1 MVIYMK
7 KIIVCFTFLILLTGC
22 GTKKKEL
29 DLDHMKREL
38 TSITL
43 DEVDYENLAQLLE
56 EDLSEFTI
64 YDTEEI
70 ESILGLTKN
79 MYTHILFMTSNQTP
93 QTYIVVEPVLSYQ
106 DQVEDQ
112 ITSYWSNRYQ
122 NELSEAT
129 KQIYQNRLE
138 QQYGNHFIYIAG
150 NQTIKKLDIIKENKK
165 KLFPDMIVLEKEDL
179 ENLGIHMSD
188 VTSYLF
194 AITDKLDTVEQFLI
208 IETKKEEEVKNVIHN
223 YFEDLEEKWKTKD
236 ELVYQLLKNRKETKL
251 GNYLIYLVS
260 QDNESAYQIINSYY
274 QDV

>member
-1 MVIYMK
+1 
-7 KIIVCFTFLILLTGC
+7 
-22 GTKKKEL
+22 
-29 DLDHMKREL
+29 
-38 TSITL
+38 
-43 DEVDYENLAQLLE
+43 
-56 EDLSEFTI
+56 
-64 YDTEEI
+64 
-70 ESILGLTKN
+70 
-79 MYTHILFMTSNQTP
+79 
-93 QTYIVVEPVLSYQ
+93 
-106 DQVEDQ
+106 
-112 ITSYWSNRYQ
+112 
-122 NELSEAT
+122 
-129 KQIYQNRLE
+129 
-138 QQYGNHFIYIAG
+138 
-150 NQTIKKLDIIKENKK
+150 
-165 KLFPDMIVLEKEDL
+165 MIVLEKEDL

>member
-1 MVIYMK
+1 MK